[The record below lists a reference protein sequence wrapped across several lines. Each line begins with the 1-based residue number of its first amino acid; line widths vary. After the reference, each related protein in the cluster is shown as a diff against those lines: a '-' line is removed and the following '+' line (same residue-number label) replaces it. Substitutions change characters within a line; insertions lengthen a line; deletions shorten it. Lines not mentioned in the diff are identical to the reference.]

1 MSQLNQSHP
10 PYHMGTSITLESHYE
25 SYRIS
30 PETKAQLKLLCL
42 PKG

>member
-1 MSQLNQSHP
+1 
-10 PYHMGTSITLESHYE
+10 MGTSITLESHYE

-30 PETKAQLKLLCL
+30 PETKAQLKLLRQ

>member
-1 MSQLNQSHP
+1 
-10 PYHMGTSITLESHYE
+10 MGTSITLESHCE

-30 PETKAQLKLLCL
+30 PKTKAQLKLLRQ

>member
-1 MSQLNQSHP
+1 
-10 PYHMGTSITLESHYE
+10 MGTSITLESHCE

-30 PETKAQLKLLCL
+30 PETKAQLKLLRQ